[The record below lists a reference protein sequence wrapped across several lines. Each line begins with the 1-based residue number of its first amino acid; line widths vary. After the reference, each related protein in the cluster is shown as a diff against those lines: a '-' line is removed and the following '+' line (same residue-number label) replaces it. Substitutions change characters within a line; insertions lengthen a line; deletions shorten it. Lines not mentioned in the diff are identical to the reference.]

1 MQITEQTLHSLQSVP
16 LRVQGGLVVAVVV
29 AVVVVV
35 VAVVI
40 VVVVFVSVFAIGDL
54 PNDAAIPV
62 VVVFACP
69 LLVL

>member
-1 MQITEQTLHSLQSVP
+1 MFVIAIVI
-16 LRVQGGLVVAVVV
+16 VGVVIVVI
-29 AVVVVV
+29 V

-40 VVVVFVSVFAIGDL
+40 VVVVFVSVCAIGDL
-54 PNDAAIPV
+54 PNDAALPV